1 MREIGAVSSR
11 ISHYGSWP
19 APGGSTTVGG
29 RATPRPPRL
38 AATSPAVAANP
49 GHKALAELYWPSQA
63 FHLSGWA
70 SSHFLAA
77 SSGFM
82 FFSAMSRATS
92 FWSSLVHEKFF
103 TTATAGL
110 PESAN
115 FLDTTLFNL

>member
-1 MREIGAVSSR
+1 MDL
-11 ISHYGSWP
+11 
-19 APGGSTTVGG
+19 G
-29 RATPRPPRL
+29 RPRVDRPPSVEGRPHDRPG
-38 AATSPAVAANP
+38 SPPCPQPWRRTP

-92 FWSSLVHEKFF
+92 FWSSLVHWKFF
-103 TTATAGL
+103 TTATAGD

-115 FLDTTLFNL
+115 LADTTLFNL